1 VQRIPVPRPRPRVE
15 RAIERINLWRA
26 LALIATAAAALI
38 FLESLAMRLVEPET
52 FTSYGVALWFSVV
65 TVATVG
71 YGDIVPKTDA
81 GRATASILILFGM
94 AWIPL
99 VASLVV
105 ASLTQVLTRTQ
116 REEHE
121 RALAH
126 VEARLD
132 ALYDA
137 LEERRRDGYGDESPG
152 SSP

>member
-1 VQRIPVPRPRPRVE
+1 VPRVPLPRPRPR
-15 RAIERINLWRA
+15 IERIIAQINLWRA
-26 LALIATAAAALI
+26 LILIACAAAALI
-38 FLESLAMRLVEPET
+38 FVESLLMRLVEPET

-71 YGDIVPKTDA
+71 YGDIVPETDA
-81 GRATASILILFGM
+81 GRGVASIMILFGM

-105 ASLTQVLTRTQ
+105 AALTRVFTRTQ

-132 ALYDA
+132 
-137 LEERRRDGYGDESPG
+137 
-152 SSP
+152 